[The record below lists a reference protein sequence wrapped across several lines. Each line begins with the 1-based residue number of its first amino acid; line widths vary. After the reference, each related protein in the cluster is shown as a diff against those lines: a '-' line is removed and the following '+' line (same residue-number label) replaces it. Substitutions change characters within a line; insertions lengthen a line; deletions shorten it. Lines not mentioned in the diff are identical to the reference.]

1 MLMYLLQDLIYAVP
15 LEVLPPKWGGTSR
28 KSASAGGV
36 QGERTGICMGGKVPL
51 YYQSVNQLEE
61 IPGQYRLQK

>member
-1 MLMYLLQDLIYAVP
+1 MYLLQDLLSAVP
-15 LEVLPPKWGGTSR
+15 PEVLPPKWGGTSR
-28 KSASAGGV
+28 KSASAATGGV